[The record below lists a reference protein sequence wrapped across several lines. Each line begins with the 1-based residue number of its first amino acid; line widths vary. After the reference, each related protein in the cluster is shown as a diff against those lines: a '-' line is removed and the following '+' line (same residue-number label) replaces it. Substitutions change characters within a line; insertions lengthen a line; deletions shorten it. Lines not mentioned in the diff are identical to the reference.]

1 MSIKELLEIHRSFSD
16 LLMADDSTYE
26 QVSAWSV
33 YKHIEHVLLTNSSI
47 LFAIERG
54 DSPSKI
60 EKRTFIGYVVLFVGF
75 IPRGRAK
82 APKEV
87 EPLGKSKSELQE
99 FNEELIGR
107 LESLLNAP
115 LNEPHNVIANHPYFG
130 GLSKKQWIRF
140 LCIHSRHHLKITEK
154 LLN

>member
-1 MSIKELLEIHRSFSD
+1 MSVKD
-16 LLMADDSTYE
+16 LLRIHKQVSNLLSAEDKIVE

-33 YKHIEHVLLTNSSI
+33 YKHVEHVLLTNSSI
-47 LFAIERG
+47 LSAIERG
-54 DSPSKI
+54 DAPLKI
-60 EKRTFIGYVVLFVGF
+60 EKRTFIGYVVLLLGY

-87 EPLGKSKSELQE
+87 EPLGKSKSDLQE
-99 FNEELIGR
+99 FNQELIGR

-115 LNEPHNVIANHPYFG
+115 LNEPNKVIANHPYFG

-140 LCIHSRHHLKITEK
+140 LVIHSRHHLKIIEK
-154 LLN
+154 IA